1 MMRRHCMEAGKS
13 KEWQKTVRKKR
24 TVRKGPRR
32 RTRGSR
38 AACGAAWGRR
48 AGEDTSRA
56 ESGEVTAAALGPV
69 GAAADSKMHYVPSH

>member
-1 MMRRHCMEAGKS
+1 MTRRHRSEAGTS
-13 KEWQKTVRKKR
+13 EERQKTARKKR

-48 AGEDTSRA
+48 AGEDASRA
-56 ESGEVTAAALGPV
+56 ESGEVTAAALRPV
-69 GAAADSKMHYVPSH
+69 GAATDSKMHCVPSH

>member
-1 MMRRHCMEAGKS
+1 MAEIRPEETHCEERASAADAGEPGS
-13 KEWQKTVRKKR
+13 VRS
-24 TVRKGPRR
+24 GL
-32 RTRGSR
+32 
-38 AACGAAWGRR
+38 GRR